1 MFSTATYTYS
11 MKMALSRYGH
21 ERLFYQDAFADQN
34 TKEFQDLAF
43 AAHEGINR
51 MVMQSDLRDVYHGV
65 HINGF
70 QPVKIPT
77 PEGVNMN
84 GVLNDFYVQVFI
96 LLLYFKAFFTA
107 FKRIASYLF
116 C

>member
-1 MFSTATYTYS
+1 
-11 MKMALSRYGH
+11 MKMALSRYGN
-21 ERLFYQDAFADQN
+21 ERLLYQDSFADQN
-34 TKEFQDLAF
+34 TKEFLDLAM

-77 PEGVNMN
+77 LDGSHMN
-84 GVLNDFYVQVFI
+84 GVLNDFYVQVKI
-96 LLLYFKAFFTA
+96 FKTFH
-107 FKRIASYLF
+107 
-116 C
+116 